1 VPQYSRR
8 VARGTAHSRLDC
20 AELWRSF
27 PGRAIAENGN
37 PDRGI
42 ALAMQA
48 LAAMQAIQSRHFLC
62 YLLGLPADACP
73 KAGRHAEAMKAV
85 EDGLVVA
92 EVHTNGQDR
101 AATRSSGSTR
111 KLRMRAIAMKPYSI
125 RGAKREEQRAL
136 TRLIVRATL
145 HSGYDDA
152 FIDRARPGLTISLN
166 GIVTGNVQV
175 AEQSG
180 EVIGVVEVLSTVLQG
195 IAVLGIFV
203 DPAHW
208 KKGVGRAL
216 FETAIARARTLKVG
230 ALMIYASPFAEGFYC
245 RLGAIR
251 IGEGPFVYSPEVILS
266 HFLFIVPPA
275 EGFVADKNS
284 N

>member
-1 VPQYSRR
+1 
-8 VARGTAHSRLDC
+8 
-20 AELWRSF
+20 
-27 PGRAIAENGN
+27 
-37 PDRGI
+37 
-42 ALAMQA
+42 
-48 LAAMQAIQSRHFLC
+48 
-62 YLLGLPADACP
+62 
-73 KAGRHAEAMKAV
+73 
-85 EDGLVVA
+85 
-92 EVHTNGQDR
+92 
-101 AATRSSGSTR
+101 
-111 KLRMRAIAMKPYSI
+111 MRAPRRAPRCSDESG
-125 RGAKREEQRAL
+125 RGL

-145 HSGYDDA
+145 HSSYDET
-152 FIDRARPGLTISLN
+152 FIDRARPGLTVSLN

-230 ALMIYASPFAEGFYC
+230 ALMIYASPFAEGFYS

-251 IGEGPFVYSPEVILS
+251 IGEGPFVYSPEVTLS
-266 HFLFIVPPA
+266 VYRASGRGLRRR
-275 EGFVADKNS
+275 
-284 N
+284 

>member
-1 VPQYSRR
+1 
-8 VARGTAHSRLDC
+8 
-20 AELWRSF
+20 
-27 PGRAIAENGN
+27 
-37 PDRGI
+37 
-42 ALAMQA
+42 M
-48 LAAMQAIQSRHFLC
+48 
-62 YLLGLPADACP
+62 
-73 KAGRHAEAMKAV
+73 
-85 EDGLVVA
+85 
-92 EVHTNGQDR
+92 
-101 AATRSSGSTR
+101 
-111 KLRMRAIAMKPYSI
+111 
-125 RGAKREEQRAL
+125 
-136 TRLIVRATL
+136 RATL
-145 HSGYDDA
+145 HSGYDEA
-152 FIDRARPGLTISLN
+152 FIDRARPGLTVSLN

-208 KKGVGRAL
+208 KKEVGRAL

-230 ALMIYASPFAEGFYC
+230 ALMIYASPFEGFYS

-251 IGEGPFVYSPEVILS
+251 IGESPFVYSPEVILP
-266 HFLFIVPPA
+266 HFLFIVLPA

>member
-1 VPQYSRR
+1 
-8 VARGTAHSRLDC
+8 
-20 AELWRSF
+20 
-27 PGRAIAENGN
+27 
-37 PDRGI
+37 
-42 ALAMQA
+42 M
-48 LAAMQAIQSRHFLC
+48 
-62 YLLGLPADACP
+62 
-73 KAGRHAEAMKAV
+73 
-85 EDGLVVA
+85 
-92 EVHTNGQDR
+92 
-101 AATRSSGSTR
+101 
-111 KLRMRAIAMKPYSI
+111 
-125 RGAKREEQRAL
+125 
-136 TRLIVRATL
+136 
-145 HSGYDDA
+145 
-152 FIDRARPGLTISLN
+152 
-166 GIVTGNVQV
+166 

-195 IAVLGIFV
+195 IPVLGIFV

-275 EGFVADKNS
+275 GGFVADKNS

>member
-1 VPQYSRR
+1 
-8 VARGTAHSRLDC
+8 
-20 AELWRSF
+20 
-27 PGRAIAENGN
+27 
-37 PDRGI
+37 
-42 ALAMQA
+42 
-48 LAAMQAIQSRHFLC
+48 
-62 YLLGLPADACP
+62 
-73 KAGRHAEAMKAV
+73 MKAV

-195 IAVLGIFV
+195 IPVLGIFV

-275 EGFVADKNS
+275 GGFVADKNS

>member
-1 VPQYSRR
+1 
-8 VARGTAHSRLDC
+8 
-20 AELWRSF
+20 
-27 PGRAIAENGN
+27 
-37 PDRGI
+37 
-42 ALAMQA
+42 
-48 LAAMQAIQSRHFLC
+48 
-62 YLLGLPADACP
+62 
-73 KAGRHAEAMKAV
+73 
-85 EDGLVVA
+85 
-92 EVHTNGQDR
+92 
-101 AATRSSGSTR
+101 
-111 KLRMRAIAMKPYSI
+111 MRAI
-125 RGAKREEQRAL
+125 
-136 TRLIVRATL
+136 L
-145 HSGYDDA
+145 HSGYDEA

-245 RLGAIR
+245 RLGHRDWRRSVVLLTGGHAA
-251 IGEGPFVYSPEVILS
+251 

-275 EGFVADKNS
+275 KRFVADKNS